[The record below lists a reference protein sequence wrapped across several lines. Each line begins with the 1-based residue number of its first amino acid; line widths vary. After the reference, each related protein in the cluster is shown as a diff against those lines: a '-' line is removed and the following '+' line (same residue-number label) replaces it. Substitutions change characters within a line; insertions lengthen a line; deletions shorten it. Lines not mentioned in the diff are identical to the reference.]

1 MDVEAPAV
9 QEWNDGQVAAAE
21 SELLYQNC
29 EAEGD
34 ALVLTSR
41 RTAHYGHHRPLEIRP
56 GFPSLDR
63 L

>member
-1 MDVEAPAV
+1 MDVQAPV
-9 QEWNDGQVAAAE
+9 QHWNDAQVAAAE

-41 RTAHYGHHRPLEIRP
+41 RTAHYGHLLPHALAIA
-56 GFPSLDR
+56 
-63 L
+63 

>member
-9 QEWNDGQVAAAE
+9 QEWNDAQVAAAE

-34 ALVLTSR
+34 ALVLT
-41 RTAHYGHHRPLEIRP
+41 
-56 GFPSLDR
+56 
-63 L
+63 

>member
-21 SELLYQNC
+21 SELLYQSC

-41 RTAHYGHHRPLEIRP
+41 RTAHYGHE
-56 GFPSLDR
+56 PSLTAQSG
-63 L
+63 